1 MNAQAQ
7 RVDVL
12 SECIEDTE
20 RQIEFFKKYKA
31 SARKSYG
38 SYKPII
44 VSPDGRTEVCG
55 QRRETRY
62 LVWVDGKP
70 DPKTMYVTNHRGLTF
85 PSREEAVQYAYRCI
99 GARVADA
106 EKRLA
111 GFRERAAYRAARAGG
126 PSHG

>member
-7 RVDVL
+7 RVDAL
-12 SECIEDTE
+12 SECIDFAE
-20 RQIEFFKKYKA
+20 QQVEFFKKYKA

-44 VSPDGRTEVCG
+44 VSPNGRTEVCG

-85 PSREEAVQYAYRCI
+85 TSREEAVQYADRCI
-99 GARVADA
+99 GAKVTDA

-111 GFRERAAYRAARAGG
+111 RFRERAAHRTALTRG